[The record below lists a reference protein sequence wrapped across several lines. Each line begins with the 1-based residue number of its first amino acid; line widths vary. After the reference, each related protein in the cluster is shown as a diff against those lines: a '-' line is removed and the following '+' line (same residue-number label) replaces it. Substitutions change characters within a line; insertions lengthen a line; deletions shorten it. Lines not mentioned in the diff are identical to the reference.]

1 VIASLAEPLE
11 LAAKLWDA
19 DSDEEA
25 EEVALGEHDALD
37 VAIKHADGDSGW
49 LGVHDTV
56 TEAVE
61 VVVALEEVLIDAD
74 DDFV

>member
-1 VIASLAEPLE
+1 MIVSLAEPLE
-11 LAAKLWDA
+11 LAVTLWDA

-25 EEVALGEHDALD
+25 EEVVLGERDALD
-37 VAIKHADGDSGW
+37 VAIELEDIDSGR
-49 LGVHDTV
+49 LRVQEIV

-61 VVVALEEVLIDAD
+61 VVVALDELLLDAD